1 MSVTDDDI
9 ASLITE
15 ELLNRRTKVMYLRNA
30 GATLGA
36 IAAEVG
42 VSVTTVR
49 KDLEIVRRDINN
61 EQPMDVVARH
71 RAVIFDIQRANY
83 PAMMRGDK
91 DAAATILR
99 ALERESK
106 LLGLDSPTRV
116 LAAVSADD
124 FANEAARLIESIT
137 AKDIDTL
144 KELTTSA
151 HPHVEQPID
160 AEEVPLPAAAPA
172 APEAELAPV
181 VRRRAASPFDRKRG
195 HRAVDAGRV
204 GEAAQDAQP
213 DAVAG
218 GDAPAARPEPDVRGG
233 ADGIPG
239 PAGEPGQADQLP
251 DSDDDWS
258 NL

>member
-1 MSVTDDDI
+1 MTVTDDDI

-160 AEEVPLPAAAPA
+160 AEEVPLPAAPAA
-172 APEAELAPV
+172 APEPV
-181 VRRRAASPFDRKRG
+181 GRRSPFDRKRG

-204 GEAAQDAQP
+204 GEAAPDAQP

-239 PAGEPGQADQLP
+239 PAGEPGHGQAPDQLP